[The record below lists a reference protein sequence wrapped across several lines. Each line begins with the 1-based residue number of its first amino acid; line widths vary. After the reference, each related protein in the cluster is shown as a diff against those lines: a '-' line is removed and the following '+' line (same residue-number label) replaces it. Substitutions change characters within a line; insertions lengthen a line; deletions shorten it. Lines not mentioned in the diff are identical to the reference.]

1 MTEKT
6 CKEAAKLQRT
16 IERLECV
23 IHDFT
28 YASNDDVCSDL
39 YTLIETS
46 SLSRSALK
54 DFLEKKL
61 AEYKKAFD
69 EL

>member
-6 CKEAAKLQRT
+6 YKEAAKLQRT

-46 SLSRSALK
+46 SSSRSALK

-61 AEYKKAFD
+61 AEYKKEFD

>member
-1 MTEKT
+1 MTEET
-6 CKEAAKLQRT
+6 YKEAAKLQRT
-16 IERLECV
+16 IERLERV

-28 YASNDDVCSDL
+28 CASNDDVCSDL
-39 YTLIETS
+39 YALIETS